1 MFTGHLFQF
10 DQGNWTGWFLHFF
23 WRISAAFRSSL
34 YYVKGEMNG
43 SAGGVMDNEK
53 KIAAMEQ
60 QIEEL
65 K

>member
-1 MFTGHLFQF
+1 MDFSFVS
-10 DQGNWTGWFLHFF
+10 
-23 WRISAAFRSSL
+23 IVII
-34 YYVKGEMNG
+34 YVKGEMNG
-43 SAGGVMDNEK
+43 SAGGGVLDNEK